1 VGPPHLEYEAETG
14 GQSFPAWMKRQVCGS
29 MVLWFGKDRRVSA
42 LADPW
47 LRENRKQVYERLR
60 KGDDKMRKVMA
71 MMICL
76 AMVGMTGIAFAQQK
90 APVAGTTT
98 VGIAVP
104 ADELVIVAK
113 GWSATKQI
121 IGKDVFNDKQEK
133 VGVVEDLI
141 IAPDKAVSYAIIG
154 AGGFLGMAKHNV
166 AIRVNNLKLL
176 DGKITLPGATKD
188 AVKALPAFE
197 YAK

>member
-1 VGPPHLEYEAETG
+1 
-14 GQSFPAWMKRQVCGS
+14 M
-29 MVLWFGKDRRVSA
+29 
-42 LADPW
+42 
-47 LRENRKQVYERLR
+47 N
-60 KGDDKMRKVMA
+60 RKVMA
-71 MMICL
+71 VMICL
-76 AMVGMTGIAFAQQK
+76 AMVGMMGSAFAQQ

-121 IGKDVFNDKQEK
+121 IGKDVYNDNNEK

-141 IAPDKAVSYAIIG
+141 IAPDKAVSYAIVG
-154 AGGFLGMAKHNV
+154 TGGFLGMAKHDV
-166 AIRVNNLKLL
+166 AIRVNNFKIVE
-176 DGKITLPGATKD
+176 GKVTLPGATKD
-188 AVKALPAFE
+188 AVKAIPAFE

>member
-1 VGPPHLEYEAETG
+1 M
-14 GQSFPAWMKRQVCGS
+14 S
-29 MVLWFGKDRRVSA
+29 
-42 LADPW
+42 
-47 LRENRKQVYERLR
+47 RKAIAV
-60 KGDDKMRKVMA
+60 
-71 MMICL
+71 MICL
-76 AMVGMTGIAFAQQK
+76 AVAGMMGNAFAQQN

-98 VGIAVP
+98 IVVP
-104 ADELVIVAK
+104 ADELVTLAK
-113 GWSATKQI
+113 GWSATEQI
-121 IGKDVFNDKQEK
+121 IGKDVYNDKGEK

-166 AIRVNNLKLL
+166 AIRVNNFKLM

-188 AVKALPAFE
+188 AIKTMPAFD